1 MTSALSVG
9 AHVQATRRPYGA
21 GVLSPAVLEEGELG
35 WGHPPG
41 SYSSW
46 THAGMLLHRVIIPGS
61 C

>member
-21 GVLSPAVLEEGELG
+21 GVLSLAVLEEGELG

-41 SYSSW
+41 SYSS
-46 THAGMLLHRVIIPGS
+46 
-61 C
+61 